1 MHRDGMRRHLPER
14 SERLPV
20 CQVHHRRGTLPL
32 YLVRATGPV
41 WAHGMYGWTPS
52 LCGETGLH
60 VQRTKILAR
69 QRTLPSGGLYVQL
82 CRAAMENPAGRT
94 SHHGNGIPECPR
106 RLVGQRRCG
115 TDVGLVYFASLG
127 FYPVCPGSPYYV
139 LASPSFSKA
148 TLHLENGKT
157 FTLQAENTSKEN
169 IYIQQVTLNGKPYT
183 RNYITHKDITE
194 GGEMVFV
201 MGNMPN
207 KTWGSAPE
215 DCPPS
220 LIEKF

>member
-1 MHRDGMRRHLPER
+1 MICTGTACRRHLPER

-41 WAHGMYGWTPS
+41 WTLGMYGWTPA

-82 CRAAMENPAGRT
+82 CGPAMENPADRT
-94 SHHGNGIPECPR
+94 SHHGNGIPECTR

-115 TDVGLVYFASLG
+115 TEVGLVYFCLLRLLSGLPGLPLLCTGQPVFLQGHATLG
-127 FYPVCPGSPYYV
+127 KRQDFYP
-139 LASPSFSKA
+139 ASRKHFQGKHLHTTSNLERE
-148 TLHLENGKT
+148 TLYPKLHY
-157 FTLQAENTSKEN
+157 A
-169 IYIQQVTLNGKPYT
+169 
-183 RNYITHKDITE
+183 
-194 GGEMVFV
+194 
-201 MGNMPN
+201 
-207 KTWGSAPE
+207 
-215 DCPPS
+215 
-220 LIEKF
+220 